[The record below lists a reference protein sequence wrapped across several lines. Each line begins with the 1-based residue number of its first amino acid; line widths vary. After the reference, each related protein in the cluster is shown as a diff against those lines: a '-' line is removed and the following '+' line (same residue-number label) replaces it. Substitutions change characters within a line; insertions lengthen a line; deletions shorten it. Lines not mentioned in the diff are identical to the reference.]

1 MKRSLLL
8 IIILLFI
15 ASSPWV
21 YAQEKRDEPRRP
33 PNSRHHRLPRD
44 CVPFRE
50 LNLSTDQS
58 AAIKRIGRFYRR
70 RFMNLSA
77 DLMERRL
84 EFRRILR
91 NPDIPMENIRFLW
104 QEIETLETEM
114 GRAKLDFYLEIRQ
127 VLSPEQIRSWCP
139 LLDKPFGRK
148 RGWRP

>member
-1 MKRSLLL
+1 
-8 IIILLFI
+8 
-15 ASSPWV
+15 
-21 YAQEKRDEPRRP
+21 
-33 PNSRHHRLPRD
+33 
-44 CVPFRE
+44 
-50 LNLSTDQS
+50 
-58 AAIKRIGRFYRR
+58 
-70 RFMNLSA
+70 MNLSA